1 MHTLSMPGR
10 DERMGDDAARRLEPT
25 GRTHGGPQR
34 APEVVAA
41 SVLAF
46 DLAAELERLRGEDP
60 YGRGER
66 NARTL
71 VHEPDFRVVLIVLKV
86 GAKLEEH
93 RAPARI
99 SIHALAGRIR
109 VRLSEETVDLP
120 TGHLLALEA
129 DVPHE
134 VEAVEEGAFL
144 LTIGWRGDRS
154 AGRREA

>member
-1 MHTLSMPGR
+1 
-10 DERMGDDAARRLEPT
+10 MGDDTARRLGPS
-25 GRTHGGPQR
+25 GRTHGSPQR

-46 DLAAELERLRGEDP
+46 DLGAELERLRAEEA
-60 YGRGER
+60 YRRGER

-71 VHEPDFRVVLIVLKV
+71 VHEPDFRVVLIALKA
-86 GAKLEEH
+86 GGKLEEH

-99 SIHALAGRIR
+99 SIHALAGRLR
-109 VRLSEETVDLP
+109 VRLPEETIELA

-129 DVPHE
+129 DVVHE

-144 LTIGWRGDRS
+144 LTIGWRPERPS
-154 AGRREA
+154 RRQET